1 MSSEF
6 EGQVVFVAGGTG
18 ALGRAVSASF
28 LEAGATVI
36 VTYRRESEFDA
47 LKHAVGPSAVRLDGY
62 SVDVMNESE
71 LTDAI
76 GDLVVRHERL
86 DVLVNAIGGY
96 SAGAPLWEM
105 ETSVLERMLS
115 MNLHPGYRLA
125 RAVVPIMLKQGR
137 GALVNVAATAA
148 FNHMPSAGAYVASKA
163 AAVAMIDSLAA
174 DLKGSG
180 VRVNSICPTIIDTE
194 ANRAAM
200 PGGDYSTWPKPEEIA
215 RVILFLCSSNA
226 KLIHGAAIPV

>member
-1 MSSEF
+1 MLSEF
-6 EGQVVFVAGGTG
+6 EGQVALVGGGTG
-18 ALGRAVSASF
+18 ALGRAVSAAF

-47 LKHAVGPSAVRLDGY
+47 LKHAVGPGAARLSGY
-62 SVDVMNESE
+62 GVDVMNESG

-76 GDLVVRHERL
+76 SDLVARHERL

-96 SAGAPLWEM
+96 SAGAPLWET

-115 MNLHPGYRLA
+115 MNLHSGYRLA
-125 RAVVPIMLKQGR
+125 RAVVPTMLKQGR

-163 AAVAMIDSLAA
+163 AAVAMIGSLAA

-180 VRVNSICPTIIDTE
+180 VRANSICPTIIDTE

-200 PGGDYSTWPKPEEIA
+200 PGADHSAWSKPEDIA
-215 RVILFLCSSNA
+215 RVILFLCSSDA
-226 KLIHGAAIPV
+226 RLIHGAAIPV